1 MLFNSLKFFIFFPL
15 VTALYFLLPHKYRW
29 VLLLAASAVF
39 YMAFVP
45 AYILILVFLVI
56 VDYFLGIWLEKIRP
70 ERKKVLL
77 VVGIILNLG
86 ALAVFKYFDFFS
98 ANISALA
105 SFLDWNYSFK
115 SLSLILPIG
124 LSFFTLQSLG
134 YIIEV
139 YRGRQKAERHPGM
152 LALFI
157 MFYPQLLAGPI
168 GRPQNLLH
176 QFREK
181 HYFEYQRVVGGLRLM
196 LWGLFLKMVIADR
209 LAIVVD
215 RVYDNP
221 IGQPGISLLV
231 ASIFFTFQIFCDF
244 AGYSD
249 IAIGAARVMGFDL
262 MKNFNNP
269 YSSQSISEFWKRW
282 HISLSSWLRDYIY
295 IPLGGSRVLK
305 WRYYYNLIIVFLIS
319 GLWHGAGWTFI
330 IWGALHGFYLIFSDW
345 SKEWREK
352 FARLIRLGKFPG
364 LYRQWKVAATFCLVA
379 FAWIFFR
386 ANSLDDAFYI
396 ITHLFSGLDKI
407 IDVNFLRYNLFVEG
421 VIGLAKIEIVLV
433 VFLILAMQAVYFI
446 GGRENG
452 LSKQFDK
459 KPLWLRWSV
468 YYVLILLIMFFGIFG
483 ERDFIYFQF

>member
-1 MLFNSLKFFIFFPL
+1 MPFNSLKFFIFFPI
-15 VTALYFLLPHKYRW
+15 VTSLYFLLPHKYRW
-29 VLLLAASAVF
+29 ILLLAASAVF
-39 YMAFVP
+39 YMVFVP

-56 VDYFLGIWLEKIRP
+56 VDYFVGIRLENIRP

-77 VVGIILNLG
+77 VAGIILNLG
-86 ALAVFKYFDFFS
+86 ALLVFKYFNFFN
-98 ANISALA
+98 ANISALV
-105 SFLDWNYSFK
+105 SFLHWNYSLK

-139 YRGRQKAERHPGM
+139 YRGRQKAECHPGI

-181 HYFEYQRVVGGLRLM
+181 HYFEYQRVVSGLRLV

-215 RVYDNP
+215 WVYGNP
-221 IGQPGISLLV
+221 VDQPGISLLV
-231 ASIFFTFQIFCDF
+231 ASVFFTFQIFCDF

-249 IAIGAARVMGFDL
+249 IAIGSARVMGFGL

-295 IPLGGSRVLK
+295 IPLGGSRVFK

-330 IWGALHGFYLIFSDW
+330 IWGLLHGFYLIFSDW

-352 FARLIRLGKFPG
+352 FARFIRLDRFPG
-364 LYRQWKVAATFCLVA
+364 LY
-379 FAWIFFR
+379 
-386 ANSLDDAFYI
+386 
-396 ITHLFSGLDKI
+396 H
-407 IDVNFLRYNLFVEG
+407 
-421 VIGLAKIEIVLV
+421 
-433 VFLILAMQAVYFI
+433 
-446 GGRENG
+446 
-452 LSKQFDK
+452 
-459 KPLWLRWSV
+459 
-468 YYVLILLIMFFGIFG
+468 
-483 ERDFIYFQF
+483 